1 MSRKILVID
10 DEELITKSL
19 LRLLSARE
27 YSVTVAR
34 SGTEAVKK
42 VKDADFDLVVSDVRM
57 PGLDGLDTIREIRE
71 HFRSLNKQS
80 PPEIIITGYA
90 DIGYADI
97 GKHREA
103 RGMRIAEYLHKPFD
117 NDEFLQA
124 VQRSL
129 TK

>member
-90 DIGYADI
+90 DIG
-97 GKHREA
+97 KHREA

-129 TK
+129 TA